1 MHMKA
6 FTKNETIFNQG
17 DDGDIFY
24 IVIAGSVDLY
34 VQNQDYIKH
43 KQSIDILREKRLAVR
58 TAISEL
64 EGNDSASAQ
73 IRRKA
78 LQSDLVDAES
88 AIEKKRED
96 LK

>member
-1 MHMKA
+1 MKA

-43 KQSIDILREKRLAVR
+43 KQSIDILREKRLAIR

-73 IRRKA
+73 IRRKG

-88 AIEKKRED
+88 AIEKKR
-96 LK
+96 